1 MIDVTMKNGECEKWN
16 VQGTAADLMAEL
28 GTLLSNIYD
37 GVLNN
42 ALNELGPKVG
52 EEVVH
57 NRMRK
62 YFIHTLATSMALT
75 DAQVTKE
82 RLKKDIRE
90 ADNGPEA
97 FTLSEF
103 FEMLY
108 GDRKEDEDEHGN
120 KST

>member
-1 MIDVTMKNGECEKWN
+1 
-16 VQGTAADLMAEL
+16 MAEL

-42 ALNELGPKVG
+42 ALDELGPKIG
-52 EEVVH
+52 QEVVH
-57 NRMRK
+57 NRIK
-62 YFIHTLATSMALT
+62 KFFIHTLATSMALT
-75 DAQVTKE
+75 DTQVMTE

-90 ADNGPEA
+90 ADNGPED

-108 GDRKEDEDEHGN
+108 GHGKEDKDEHGN
-120 KST
+120 KGT